1 MIRIVVAII
10 RGIRIVGIIRR
21 IRIVGIIRRI
31 PVVPIVDTS
40 ATVKWIVIIPIV
52 IRVKSSIIIRVIHWS
67 MEPSYS

>member
-1 MIRIVVAII
+1 MTSVMIRIVVAGII

-21 IRIVGIIRRI
+21 I
-31 PVVPIVDTS
+31 PVVSIVNTS

-52 IRVKSSIIIRVIHWS
+52 IRVKSSIIIRVVHWS

>member
-1 MIRIVVAII
+1 MIRIVVAGII

-21 IRIVGIIRRI
+21 M
-31 PVVPIVDTS
+31 PVVSIVNTS

-52 IRVKSSIIIRVIHWS
+52 IRVKSPIIIRVVHWS